1 MDPAVDPF
9 HPLIRLVDRYRRE
22 VHSLQPGASDDAI
35 RAAER
40 HLGHRLPLT
49 LGGFLRRW
57 NGGVLFR
64 GALLLRGSSE
74 LASPREELPGLVAFA
89 DLPGGPGTVSRSFV
103 YAHDGHGE
111 FVFGE
116 LVEGL
121 MVPFND
127 RFDRWL
133 KATLRILDEDLFDAD
148 QVLEARL
155 DCDPE
160 GGHLLLKRAEIALR
174 KGDPLKARR
183 DLQRAVAADPG
194 LIAGWQRLG
203 ESHLADG
210 DKGQARFSLLRALR
224 SSRTPLPFAGARVLS
239 ADGLRVLE
247 RLFPTGDRGWEQEL
261 HSFLEDRVSDIRTPQ
276 GAELYEAA
284 VLALSRILLA
294 QNARVELR
302 NLLVQSIERARSFA
316 LAQGLSGMTL
326 RLVNLE
332 TDLGL
337 HNDAERRLRGLLRGE
352 DEGLRARAHLALARI
367 AVRRQEPWADDIL
380 RSARGGLTRPADKAR
395 AHLLRGERHLLQQ
408 NLAEA
413 QAAYVEADPWAVQAS
428 DRSLQ
433 GAVCIGLG
441 DVLRL
446 QGHLEQAGKA
456 YQVAAQHAEASADP
470 ELALRVD
477 LRGGDLKL
485 ALGDRG
491 EALNMFMRVAAGYRK
506 LQLPMREAWAL
517 LRVARIAPEAQA
529 SEALRIARQRFMDP
543 GIQLTAGVGACD
555 VLQGDPGASLS
566 WHMSI
571 SAEHARARQ
580 EAQRARPPLVRADA
594 DRPERRLATHR
605 IAISAAGQGV
615 VDALATELSAGVREL
630 SNAHG
635 RASDPTVIRYVAAV
649 DLLAY
654 HRSYNAA
661 QVLLAQL
668 LEHRLPELPSRALR
682 GAITRSPNAALV
694 DGLLAAV
701 EHVRDPLAAASAA
714 EILGWRRERA
724 AAPALRSIASM
735 PRSRNL
741 RRAAVVALG
750 RIGDRDAVQDLLP
763 LLDTPELAEDVA
775 IALLLLG
782 DRRGVDFHGQALANG
797 QEMSCPPGEI
807 VGRYGGPSYLLLLL
821 GTAAGEGTRALA
833 ALQGLG
839 YLGDARGIPRLL
851 GALGARDRSK
861 VAVAS
866 SALEL
871 ITGHREDPDE
881 PGVHARWERWWEEK
895 GSGLEDGLRYRY
907 GHILTPGVLV
917 QALGHDDALVRRG
930 SYDELVISTG
940 ENLPFDAEGP
950 YRLQVAHQR
959 AWKQWARENSQRF
972 PAGSWWFDG
981 HTIG

>member
-9 HPLIRLVDRYRRE
+9 HPLLRLVDRYRRE
-22 VHSLQPGASDDAI
+22 VHSLQPGASEEAVRD
-35 RAAER
+35 AER
-40 HLGHRLPLT
+40 HLGHRLPMS

-57 NGGVLFR
+57 NGAVLFR
-64 GALLLRGSSE
+64 GALLLRGTSE
-74 LASPREELPGLVAFA
+74 LASAREDKPGLVAFA
-89 DLPGGPGTVSRSFV
+89 DLPGGPGTDSRTFV
-103 YAHDGHGE
+103 YANDGRGE
-111 FVFGE
+111 FIFGE
-116 LVEGL
+116 LVDGA
-121 MVPFND
+121 MVPSND

-133 KATLRILDEDLFDAD
+133 KAMLRVLDEDLFEPAK
-148 QVLEARL
+148 VLEACL

-160 GGHLLLKRAEIALR
+160 GGHLLLQRAELALR
-174 KGDPLKARR
+174 LGDPLKARR

-194 LIAGWQRLG
+194 LIAAWQRLG

-210 DKGQARFSLLRALR
+210 DKGQARFALLRALR
-224 SSRTPLPFAGARVLS
+224 ASRTPLPYPGARVLS
-239 ADGLRVLE
+239 VDGLRVLE
-247 RLFPTGDRGWEQEL
+247 RLFPPGDRGWEQEL
-261 HSFLEDRVSDIRTPQ
+261 HALLEERVSDIRSEE
-276 GAELYEAA
+276 GAALYEGA
-284 VLALSRILLA
+284 VLALARILLA
-294 QNARVELR
+294 QSARVELR

-316 LAQGLSGMTL
+316 FAQGLTGLTL
-326 RLVNLE
+326 RLVDVE

-337 HNDAERRLRGLLRGE
+337 HNDAERRLRGLLRGF

-380 RSARGGLTRPADKAR
+380 RAARGGLTRPADKAR
-395 AHLLRGERHLLQQ
+395 AHLLRGERQLLQQ
-408 NLAEA
+408 NLE
-413 QAAYVEADPWAVQAS
+413 QAHQAYVDADPWAVQAS
-428 DRSLQ
+428 NRSLQ

-446 QGHLEQAGKA
+446 QGHLDEAGRA
-456 YQVAAQHAEASADP
+456 YRVAAEHAEASGDR
-470 ELALRVD
+470 ELGLRVE
-477 LRGGDLKL
+477 LRGGDLNL
-485 ALGDRG
+485 ALGRAQD
-491 EALNMFMRVAAGYRK
+491 ALDTFMRVAAGYRR
-506 LQLPMREAWAL
+506 LQLPLREAWAL
-517 LRVARIAPEAQA
+517 LRVARIASESQA
-529 SEALRIARQRFMDP
+529 AEALRIARQRFMDP
-543 GIQLTAGVGACD
+543 GIQLAAGVGACD
-555 VLQGDPGASLS
+555 ALQGDPGISLT
-566 WHMSI
+566 WHMAAS
-571 SAEHARARQ
+571 SEHARARQ

-605 IAISAAGQGV
+605 IAIAAAGEGV
-615 VDALATELSAGVREL
+615 VQALATELHSGVREL
-630 SNAHG
+630 SNAHA
-635 RASDPTVIRYVAAV
+635 RASDPTVVRYVAAV

-661 QVLLAQL
+661 QVLLDQL
-668 LEHRLPELPSRALR
+668 LKHRLPELPSRALR

-701 EHVRDPLAAASAA
+701 EKVQDPLAAANAA
-714 EILGWRRERA
+714 EILGWRREAA
-724 AAPALRSIASM
+724 AAPALRAIAGT

-750 RIGDRDAVQDLLP
+750 RIGERDAVHDLLP
-763 LLDTPELAEDVA
+763 LLDAPELAEDVA

-782 DRRGVDFHGQALANG
+782 DRRGVDFHGQALASG
-797 QEMSCPPGEI
+797 QEMAAPPGEI

-851 GALGARDRSK
+851 GALASRDRSK

-866 SALEL
+866 AALEL

-895 GSGLEDGLRYRY
+895 GSGLEEGLRYRY
-907 GHILTPGVLV
+907 GHILTPEVLV

-940 ENLPFDAEGP
+940 HGLPFDAEGP

-959 AWKQWARENSQRF
+959 GWKQWCRENAQRF
-972 PAGSWWFDG
+972 PAGGWWFDG
-981 HTIG
+981 QTIG